1 MWFSNL
7 KRKRRP
13 ACRPAIRTK
22 VSDEGHHYPTGGTR
36 AVGASAAGE
45 VVVTSIN
52 YPFCILRRSSVGG
65 QSVRH
70 VFPVFQ
76 TKLR

>member
-22 VSDEGHHYPTGGTR
+22 VSGEGHYYPTGGTDV
-36 AVGASAAGE
+36 VGSSAAGE
-45 VVVTSIN
+45 VVVTPIN
-52 YPFCILRRSSVGG
+52 YPFCILRRSSMV
-65 QSVRH
+65 VR
-70 VFPVFQ
+70 VSAMFF
-76 TKLR
+76 LYFIRN